1 MSLPGA
7 AKSVVKMLESQY
19 ELRHGALGAPTFSL
33 VGPTGLQDGLRD
45 VVTVFPYRVEQDP
58 TRRHHE
64 YPPLTPRGP
73 RRSALV
79 VDLRVLLTA
88 WLNDAE
94 GELLVLGRCMEILD
108 QSPILSGPLLDAS
121 YTWDPDTAL
130 RVTLDHQTP
139 EESFRLWD
147 ALAPSYRLSVPYI
160 IRTIRL
166 SPAEIAENPP
176 VGSSTRVY
184 VPAIPE
190 DP

>member
-7 AKSVVKMLESQY
+7 AKSVVNL
-19 ELRHGALGAPTFSL
+19 LRSRYHERFGTVGAPTFSL
-33 VGPTGLQDGLRD
+33 VGPSGLVDGLLD
-45 VVTVFPYRVEQDP
+45 TVTVFPYRIEQDP

-64 YPPLTPRGP
+64 SPPATPRGP

-88 WLNDAE
+88 WFADPE

-108 QSPILSGPLLDAS
+108 RQPVLSGPLLDPG
-121 YTWDPDTAL
+121 YPWDPDTTL

-147 ALAPSYRLSVPYI
+147 ALNPGYRLSVPYVV
-160 IRTIRL
+160 RTVRL
-166 SPAEIAENPP
+166 SPAEIAEAPP
-176 VGSSTRVY
+176 VGVAARSYGPS
-184 VPAIPE
+184 APE
-190 DP
+190 GA